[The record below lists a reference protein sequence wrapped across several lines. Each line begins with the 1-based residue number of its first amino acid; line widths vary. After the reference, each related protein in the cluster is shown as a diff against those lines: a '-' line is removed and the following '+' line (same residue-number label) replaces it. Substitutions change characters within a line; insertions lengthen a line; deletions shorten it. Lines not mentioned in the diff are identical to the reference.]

1 MVKKL
6 CFFTGGLGVWGF
18 GGLGRPCNFA
28 IFNLNLREGSKW

>member
-6 CFFTGGLGVWGF
+6 CFFTGGLG
-18 GGLGRPCNFA
+18 GLCNFA